1 MPGLCWWINWYRGE
15 LTDKDRWSQEVPD
28 EVDWKTDLQR
38 CCEENG
44 WVIWADK
51 RKVQPDHMKLMNWT
65 ATFTFSQSTAIKL
78 TTLPR
83 KIRCNHQYRQKRV
96 SPGQLC
102 TGFCRWRRASRI
114 SCRRQR
120 RERWKLALK
129 EARFRSNTCK
139 GGELEVELDDLVSK
153 KPSPRG
159 GGVCYKNLVSKKL
172 LPREMRTRAAAY
184 SQPFHSSCCSS
195 TKAMKRLITCDVFI
209 LYSHLVST
217 WEFLT

>member
-1 MPGLCWWINWYRGE
+1 MVGWYGLIRG
-15 LTDKDRWSQEVPD
+15 RF
-28 EVDWKTDLQR
+28 
-38 CCEENG
+38 N
-44 WVIWADK
+44 
-51 RKVQPDHMKLMNWT
+51 
-65 ATFTFSQSTAIKL
+65 L
-78 TTLPR
+78 TTWSLWTELPLSLSHSQR
-83 KIRCNHQYRQKRV
+83 QSNWPPCQEKLDAITSKVSYRQKRV
-96 SPGQLC
+96 PPGQQC
-102 TGFCRWRRASRI
+102 TGFGRWRRASRI

-120 RERWKLALK
+120 RVRWKLALK